1 VDSLTFTHCKRASGH
16 DRVRS
21 LNNILEQGYSQMHRA
36 EAEDQKEARIVDLSE
51 SGAPDRL
58 DRTHASIPL
67 HT

>member
-1 VDSLTFTHCKRASGH
+1 
-16 DRVRS
+16 
-21 LNNILEQGYSQMHRA
+21 MHRA

-51 SGAPDRL
+51 SGAPDRW